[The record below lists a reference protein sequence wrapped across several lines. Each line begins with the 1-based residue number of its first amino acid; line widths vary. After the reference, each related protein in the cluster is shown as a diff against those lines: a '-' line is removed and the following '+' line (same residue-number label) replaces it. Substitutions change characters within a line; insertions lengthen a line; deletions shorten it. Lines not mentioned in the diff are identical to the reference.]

1 MIATIAEKK
10 KSSAIIS
17 TDHIDHSDCG
27 FHMIPMITELFF
39 FKVIAAIT
47 AIVAIIW
54 KPGLTSQGSPLRFL
68 LWSQFVCK
76 CRLIN
81 SHN

>member
-17 TDHIDHSDCG
+17 TDHIDCG
-27 FHMIPMITELFF
+27 FHMIPMIVELFF